1 MPLYDIL
8 GVPPD
13 STSNAIR
20 AAFRTKALE
29 HHPDQKE
36 GTPESDMLFRPIH
49 NAYQILSEPARKVE
63 CDRFMRGGA
72 VFGRADSRR
81 PDTMAIR

>member
-8 GVPPD
+8 GVCTD

-72 VFGRADSRR
+72 VFGPPPGGA
-81 PDTMAIR
+81 AYGL